1 MKNYLNLL
9 NKILT
14 EGEETQDRT
23 GTGTL
28 SLFGEHLTFD
38 LREKFP
44 AVTTKTLAW
53 NPCRAELKWFLEGS
67 TNVERL
73 RNLTHGVGV
82 QKWCIWDPNYND
94 QAVNMGY
101 ENGELGP
108 VYGKQW
114 RNFGGVD
121 QIAVL
126 IDSLTSDP
134 KSRRHIVSAWN
145 VGELSQMALPPCHM
159 MMQFHVN
166 NRGELSCHMYQR
178 SVDSFLG
185 LPFNIASYALLTH
198 ILAEICDYTVGDL
211 HMSFGDVH
219 IYTDHID
226 QCLDQVNRKPLELP
240 TLLMPRFDT
249 LDQFF
254 STDLSDFV
262 LEGYESL
269 GVLKGK
275 MSS

>member
-73 RNLTHGVGV
+73 RDLTHGVGV

-126 IDSLTSDP
+126 IDSLTNDP